1 MSSVSMTNGPDA
13 DYYASLT
20 PMMAKQQRASRL
32 AAEMAVAKRRREKMK
47 TAIRQAPLHTQSHIP
62 APPCANNRAELDTLD
77 AAEETWWKAYAAA
90 LEIAPPPH
98 VAERLP
104 HSERAGSVK
113 QFMRDIIMLSDRIC
127 CYCLEAPS
135 TTLDHIFPRARGGQ
149 NLYKNLVGACVPCNS
164 TKSDFTP
171 QEAGMILHR
180 PKRFKNAN
188 AVPSW
193 HGRLPLV
200 TLKAETEEVSPVVRM
215 SGYRVRRFEG
225 RIVFEAISVDSP
237 WRDDLANILVLDLVE
252 SLREVDILVAARL
265 TGDQLRVIDAPA
277 DTAQYHREALTGVR
291 NVFPELPVAEH
302 GLWTATPWQP
312 QRQ

>member
-1 MSSVSMTNGPDA
+1 MTNGPDA

-20 PMMAKQQRASRL
+20 PMMAKQQRASKL
-32 AAEMAVAKRRREKMK
+32 AGEMAVAKRRREKMK
-47 TAIRQAPLHTQSHIP
+47 TAIRRAPLHTHPHIP
-62 APPCANNRAELDTLD
+62 TPPCANNRVELDALD

-90 LEIAPPPH
+90 LEMPPPAH

-113 QFMRDIIMLSDRIC
+113 QFMRDTVMLSDRIC

-171 QEAGMILHR
+171 QEAGMTLHR
-180 PKRFKNAN
+180 PERFKNAN

-193 HGRLPLV
+193 YGHLPLV
-200 TLKAETEEVSPVVRM
+200 TLKAETEEVSPLVRM
-215 SGYRVRRFEG
+215 SGYRVRRLEG
-225 RIVFEAISVDSP
+225 RIVFEAITVDSP
-237 WRDDLANILVLDLVE
+237 WRDDLANILVADFAE
-252 SLREVDILVAARL
+252 SLHEADIMVAARL
-265 TGDQLRVIDAPA
+265 TGDQLQVIDAPPGS
-277 DTAQYHREALTGVR
+277 AQFHREALTGVR
-291 NVFPELPVAEH
+291 SVFPELPVSEH
-302 GLWTATPWQP
+302 GLWAATPWQSQCP
-312 QRQ
+312 